1 MKKYMVTQ
9 NNTSSF
15 FEDIDEAIASMT
27 FEDAE
32 LWEEV
37 LENSYIKIYL
47 S

>member
-1 MKKYMVTQ
+1 MRKYMVTQ

-15 FEDIDEAIASMT
+15 FADIDEAIASMT

-37 LENSYIKIYL
+37 TENSYIKVYL

>member
-15 FEDIDEAIASMT
+15 FEDIEEAKKAMT

-37 LENSYIKIYL
+37 VPNSYIKIYL